1 MQYAVAVKTASVHLE
16 HFSCGCCFRGS
27 TSEPSCAQPIWRR
40 WEIKAALWC
49 CRYKYIHMEEMLGN
63 VPGARQ
69 IYERWMSFE
78 PDHHGWMSYI
88 KVLQSSCIC
97 LVTQCN

>member
-1 MQYAVAVKTASVHLE
+1 MSNGTVLA
-16 HFSCGCCFRGS
+16 G
-27 TSEPSCAQPIWRR
+27 
-40 WEIKAALWC
+40 

-78 PDHHGWMSYI
+78 PDHHGWISYI
-88 KVLQSSCIC
+88 KVALALPSLTLMKC
-97 LVTQCN
+97 LSD

>member
-1 MQYAVAVKTASVHLE
+1 
-16 HFSCGCCFRGS
+16 
-27 TSEPSCAQPIWRR
+27 
-40 WEIKAALWC
+40 
-49 CRYKYIHMEEMLGN
+49 MEEMLGN

-88 KVLQSSCIC
+88 KVLQSTCIC
-97 LVTQCN
+97 LVIKAAV

>member
-1 MQYAVAVKTASVHLE
+1 
-16 HFSCGCCFRGS
+16 
-27 TSEPSCAQPIWRR
+27 
-40 WEIKAALWC
+40 
-49 CRYKYIHMEEMLGN
+49 MLGN

-88 KVLQSSCIC
+88 KVLHPLFFTYLRARAPPKHPSGLYILQHPDESPVIAQISAQQTPAGKGLTCIARFA
-97 LVTQCN
+97 LP

>member
-1 MQYAVAVKTASVHLE
+1 MWTILRNSLSCRRGITTAS
-16 HFSCGCCFRGS
+16 
-27 TSEPSCAQPIWRR
+27 
-40 WEIKAALWC
+40 WC

-63 VPGARQ
+63 VAGARQ

-88 KVLQSSCIC
+88 KVLHMSCIC
-97 LVTQCN
+97 VVVQTS

>member
-1 MQYAVAVKTASVHLE
+1 MSNGTVSAK
-16 HFSCGCCFRGS
+16 
-27 TSEPSCAQPIWRR
+27 
-40 WEIKAALWC
+40 

-88 KVLQSSCIC
+88 KVASALPSLTLLDC
-97 LVTQCN
+97 LFGHSQHAGHKCHV